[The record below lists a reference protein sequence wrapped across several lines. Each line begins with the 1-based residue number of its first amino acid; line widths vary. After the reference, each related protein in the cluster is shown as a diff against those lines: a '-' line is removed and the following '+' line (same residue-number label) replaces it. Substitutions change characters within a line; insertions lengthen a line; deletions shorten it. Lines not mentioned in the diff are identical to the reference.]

1 MYKLDKVTYNY
12 VVTKIMLQLDQ
23 LQLHGFVKLLSKE
36 FWNLVSQTNL
46 VEEERFQKSSRIP
59 IHTFELSRSLLPP
72 RTILSTFLYYFHFV
86 SIDSY
91 VNKN

>member
-1 MYKLDKVTYNY
+1 MYRLDKVTYNY

-59 IHTFELSRSLLPP
+59 IHVRTFAIPTPP
-72 RTILSTFLYYFHFV
+72 SNNFVNIFILFPFCVDRFLCQ
-86 SIDSY
+86 
-91 VNKN
+91 

>member
-1 MYKLDKVTYNY
+1 
-12 VVTKIMLQLDQ
+12 MLQLDQ

-59 IHTFELSRSLLPP
+59 IYTFELSRFLLPP
-72 RTILSTFLYYFHFV
+72 RTILSTFLYYLHFV